1 MYSSCFCP
9 WSQLLVV
16 SPDLQVAAAQAQ
28 AEERRSQSVN
38 SPVSSDPP
46 PVIAKAPTKPVID
59 GSTLKTVERQRLA
72 KERRE
77 EREKEF
83 AAKELYMLEK
93 EKKIRLQYEK
103 QMEERQRKL
112 QEQRQKE
119 QQKRVAVEEKRRQKQ
134 EEEKEHY
141 EAVMRRTLERSQ
153 RLEQRQKRWSW
164 GGAVATEKETSNG
177 VPEHSLTPPLNLSDC
192 PPPSSDSQA
201 STEDGSVVDK
211 RSTSTGSLTKQA
223 RPEISKRLSSSSTAL
238 PHSPDKSASLKKR
251 SASLNRLGSKTS
263 QPEQSVSQVEQAA
276 DKKRSSSLNR
286 LPSNPRS
293 LSQTDKK
300 DNLQARRSQNSP
312 LESNII
318 SRLLTPTQSS
328 LARSK
333 SAAAISEA
341 GQSSAESHLCPRS
354 ASARP
359 VNPPNKPLRS
369 RSTDRQNPVSEASAK
384 DTTSVEASQKPTKDK
399 RPSFPASSNR
409 RRSPSPVL
417 IKRPPSPSNSGARRP
432 PSPSNSGARRPPS
445 PSNSGARRPPSP
457 PNLATKRSTS
467 PSTTKFKQHPASPP
481 SAQKPLPVHRPPV
494 ATSSVTA
501 SKKKTEKEGKPKS
514 ISEVGGQEHEI
525 RHMSEKESSAKSS
538 NKTKETDQKPGTT
551 SAEEAAR
558 ILAENRRLAR
568 EQKEREEQERLQ
580 LQEAERVRKEEQKK
594 REAEERTHREAEAY
608 LLQEERKLIEEQ
620 NQRKAE
626 EERICREEEERE
638 RLLDLQLQREEAE
651 AKALE
656 EANRQRLER
665 ERITQQNEQ
674 ERLKRKQRIAEVMKR
689 VRGPGQ
695 DDSKMEG
702 RSDNAVAEESSEDEH
717 KNEDADEIDSTDGID
732 ELQGI
737 GQESAELSDG
747 TVSDEIAELNGV
759 DAMNITSDHLN
770 KDQTVDV
777 SPIPKE
783 DCVVS
788 ELLHVN
794 EVDRSV
800 GHQNGKA
807 STWILK
813 DYIGLDICSKATKLA
828 VTPCSADACNQNL
841 IDIAG
846 ISESHISALEG
857 NGGRMTSLTTPIEE
871 TSGL

>member
-164 GGAVATEKETSNG
+164 GGAVATEKETSN
-177 VPEHSLTPPLNLSDC
+177 
-192 PPPSSDSQA
+192 
-201 STEDGSVVDK
+201 VVDK

>member
-341 GQSSAESHLCPRS
+341 GQSSA

>member
-263 QPEQSVSQVEQAA
+263 QPEQSVSQVEQA

>member
-1 MYSSCFCP
+1 MVESSLNVFK
-9 WSQLLVV
+9 
-16 SPDLQVAAAQAQ
+16 VAAAQAQ